1 MFIFTIF
8 IVSTL
13 IGIFLIQQLLMP
25 VLTRT
30 VMGDAPTAML
40 WLLNRVYLR
49 LVHHVQVFG
58 VKIIPKTIH
67 PGKLIVVCKHQS
79 PIDPLL
85 VQSQC
90 RFKIRWL
97 MAKEFMVPS
106 LDFIWKHSQVIP
118 VARDGHDSAAL
129 RTALRCLRNNEVIG
143 IFPEGGIHSPRNA
156 IHPFVD
162 GIGAMVAI
170 SKAKV
175 LLVSVDG
182 TPQNDEM
189 MQAAFESS
197 HSKVTFIDLIEFPEN
212 ATKNEITDAL
222 RARLTEATG
231 WSLVN

>member
-13 IGIFLIQQLLMP
+13 IGIFLIQQFLMP

-40 WLLNRVYLR
+40 WLLNRAYLR
-49 LVHHVQVFG
+49 LVHHVQAFG
-58 VKIIPKTIH
+58 VNIIPKTVH

-106 LDFIWKHSQVIP
+106 LDFIWKHSQVCLLYTSP
-118 VARDGHDSAAL
+118 SPRDG
-129 RTALRCLRNNEVIG
+129 
-143 IFPEGGIHSPRNA
+143 
-156 IHPFVD
+156 
-162 GIGAMVAI
+162 
-170 SKAKV
+170 
-175 LLVSVDG
+175 LLSRM
-182 TPQNDEM
+182 P
-189 MQAAFESS
+189 SS
-197 HSKVTFIDLIEFPEN
+197 S
-212 ATKNEITDAL
+212 
-222 RARLTEATG
+222 
-231 WSLVN
+231 